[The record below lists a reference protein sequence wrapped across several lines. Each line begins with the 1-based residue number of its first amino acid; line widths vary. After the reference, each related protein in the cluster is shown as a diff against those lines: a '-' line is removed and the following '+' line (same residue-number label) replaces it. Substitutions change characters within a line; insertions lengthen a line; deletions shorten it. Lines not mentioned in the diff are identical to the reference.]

1 MDAGG
6 IRSELYMASLD
17 VVLQNANDAKHN
29 NNRLELHTRLMRAI
43 QRSDLD
49 ALDALVSQGAPVQR
63 VLHSKKIPLISAS
76 IIGRVNIVEA
86 LLAYGANPNASDG
99 NNDTPLHWASYM
111 GNSGTVQRLVE
122 AKANVELV
130 GFENKL
136 AVEVAIE
143 KGHPGVVRVLRAMHY
158 EPLLQGIRDELNST
172 LLLKGIQ
179 GIILEYCTPQW
190 W

>member
-6 IRSELYMASLD
+6 IRSEL
-17 VVLQNANDAKHN
+17 NAKHN
-29 NNRLELHTRLMRAI
+29 DNMLELHTRLMRAI

-63 VLHSKKIPLISAS
+63 VLHRKKIPLVSAS

-86 LLAYGANPNASDG
+86 LLAYGANPDVSDG
-99 NNDTPLHWASYM
+99 NNDTPLHWASFM
-111 GNSGTVQRLVE
+111 GHSGTVQRLIE
-122 AKANVELV
+122 AKANVEVV

-143 KGHPGVVRVLRAMHY
+143 KQHPEVVRVLRTMHY
-158 EPLLQGIRDELNST
+158 APLMQGICDVLNDT
-172 LLLKGIQ
+172 VLPKEIQ
-179 GIILEYCTPQW
+179 GIILEYSTPGW
-190 W
+190 VCGI